1 MNWLDEVVF
10 NETGLVPV
18 ITQDAQSGR
27 VLLLAW
33 ANREALAE
41 TISTGRGVNFSRA
54 RGNLWRKGEESGNIQ
69 TVSEVRLDCDGDA
82 VLYVVTQVGGM
93 ACHTGRESC
102 FFRRLENNVW
112 KVVDSVIKDPKELY
126 PMGRKT
132 SPFMERI

>member
-27 VLLLAW
+27 VLMLAW

-41 TISTGRGVNFSRA
+41 TISTGRGVDFSRS
-54 RGNLWRKGEESGNIQ
+54 RGKLWRKGEESGNIQ